1 MGTALGMKP
10 TALHRHS
17 QLISRG
23 HSNANIGYQGLQPP
37 HLVPHP
43 LGAAPHTQPSLQ
55 GSPLRHKS
63 QPFSPPPHFFSIWT
77 FLPLPT
83 RSGRAGARKE
93 LEGFKC
99 CGEV

>member
-23 HSNANIGYQGLQPP
+23 HSNANIGYQGLQPT
-37 HLVPHP
+37 HLAPHP
-43 LGAAPHTQPSLQ
+43 LGAVPHRQPSLG

-63 QPFSPPPHFFSIWT
+63 QPFSPLPIFFFHLDIFAT
-77 FLPLPT
+77 ANT
-83 RSGRAGARKE
+83 QRRSRGKE
-93 LEGFKC
+93 GT
-99 CGEV
+99 GGI